1 MPPATKFWSIV
12 TSRIFFIIAGLALLG
27 VSTGIV
33 KSVVR
38 RVEVEREISAL
49 KNDIRSLEGKNEDLA
64 RLINYFQTPEF
75 KEREARLRLGLQ
87 KPGEN
92 VVVIPRLGENGPGA
106 TNTPTEPI
114 FVPNWK
120 KWVNYFF
127 GQQNTK

>member
-1 MPPATKFWSIV
+1 MPPSTKFWSIV

-49 KNDIRSLEGKNEDLA
+49 KNDIKSLEGKNEDLA
-64 RLINYFQTPEF
+64 KLINYFQTPEF

-92 VVVIPRLGENGPGA
+92 VVVIPGLEENGSGA

-127 GQQNTK
+127 GQ

>member
-1 MPPATKFWSIV
+1 MPPSTKFWSIV

-49 KNDIRSLEGKNEDLA
+49 KNDIKSLEGKNEDLA
-64 RLINYFQTPEF
+64 KLINYFQTPEF

-92 VVVIPRLGENGPGA
+92 VVVIPGLGENGPGA
-106 TNTPTEPI
+106 ANTPTEPI

-127 GQQNTK
+127 GQ

>member
-1 MPPATKFWSIV
+1 MPPSTKFWSIV

-49 KNDIRSLEGKNEDLA
+49 KNDIKSLEGKNEDLA
-64 RLINYFQTPEF
+64 KLINYFQTPEF

-92 VVVIPRLGENGPGA
+92 VVVIPGLGENGPGV
-106 TNTPTEPI
+106 TNTSTESI

>member
-1 MPPATKFWSIV
+1 MSSPTKFWSII
-12 TSRIFFIIAGLALLG
+12 TSRIFFIIASLAFLG
-27 VSTGIV
+27 VSIGIV

-49 KNDIRSLEGKNEDLA
+49 RTDIKSLEGKNEDLA
-64 RLINYFQTPEF
+64 KLINYFQTPEF

-92 VVVIPRLGENGPGA
+92 VVVIPGLEESAINS
-106 TNTPTEPI
+106 TNTSNDSV

-127 GQQNTK
+127 GQ